1 MTPVSTSRI
10 LIRPAVPADL
20 DDLLQ
25 LEKLSFARPWKRA
38 DLARELARPDGL
50 VLLLKTAL
58 AAPAPAYLCARII
71 SPEAELLRIAVA
83 PAARRQGLGR
93 RLLERLVTDLGR
105 QKITT
110 LHLEV
115 AENNQPA
122 LHLYRQFGFTPAGQ
136 RPGYYDQCRTA
147 ALLLTKPC

>member
-1 MTPVSTSRI
+1 
-10 LIRPAVPADL
+10 
-20 DDLLQ
+20 
-25 LEKLSFARPWKRA
+25 
-38 DLARELARPDGL
+38 
-50 VLLLKTAL
+50 LKTAL
-58 AAPAPAYLCARII
+58 IEPAPAYLCTRII

-93 RLLERLVTDLGR
+93 RLLERLVADLGR
-105 QKITT
+105 QAITT

-122 LHLYRQFGFTPAGQ
+122 LHLYRQFGFTPAGR
-136 RPGYYDQCRTA
+136 RPGYYDQGRTA